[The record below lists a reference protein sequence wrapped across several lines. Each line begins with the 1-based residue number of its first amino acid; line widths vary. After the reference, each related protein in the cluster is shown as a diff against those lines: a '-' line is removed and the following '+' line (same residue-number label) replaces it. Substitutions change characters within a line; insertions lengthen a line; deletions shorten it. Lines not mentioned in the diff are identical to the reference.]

1 MAHFR
6 RTHSDPF
13 GWERTNS
20 DPFMTPS
27 FAGGFTFDS
36 VEFEEEVREFGKG
49 KGKGKGKSKSVH
61 IIHAEFEEEVWE
73 FGKGGKSDGK
83 CSLGLDD
90 DDYMYMM
97 EEGEAMARK
106 GQGKGK
112 FCDDDHD
119 DYEMYEMLIGKSK
132 GAKGKAKGK
141 GPRSRSPP
149 RLSHGLP
156 ASGSDEVNDE
166 TEMLRSTMGKGTEK
180 GKGGGG
186 RSSGCRDFLSRL
198 FRRA

>member
-1 MAHFR
+1 
-6 RTHSDPF
+6 
-13 GWERTNS
+13 
-20 DPFMTPS
+20 MTLS
-27 FAGGFTFDS
+27 FAGGFTLDS
-36 VEFEEEVREFGKG
+36 AEFEEEVREFGKG
-49 KGKGKGKSKSVH
+49 KGKGKGKSKSVP

-73 FGKGGKSDGK
+73 FGKGGKSYGGK

-119 DYEMYEMLIGKSK
+119 DYEMYEMLIGKGK
-132 GAKGKAKGK
+132 GAKRNAKGK

-186 RSSGCRDFLSRL
+186 HSSGCRDFLSRL

>member
-1 MAHFR
+1 
-6 RTHSDPF
+6 
-13 GWERTNS
+13 
-20 DPFMTPS
+20 MTLS
-27 FAGGFTFDS
+27 SAGGFTLDS

-83 CSLGLDD
+83 CGLGLDD

-112 FCDDDHD
+112 FCDDDD
-119 DYEMYEMLIGKSK
+119 DDYEMLIGKGK

-186 RSSGCRDFLSRL
+186 RSSCFRGFLSRL
-198 FRRA
+198 LRRA